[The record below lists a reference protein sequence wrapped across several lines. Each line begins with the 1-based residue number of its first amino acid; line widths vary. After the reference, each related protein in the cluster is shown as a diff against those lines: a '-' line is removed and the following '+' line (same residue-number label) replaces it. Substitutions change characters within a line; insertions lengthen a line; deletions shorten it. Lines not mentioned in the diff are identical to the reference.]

1 MYDARNELHEFVGTD
16 RNEALSKACAFFGV
30 GEDALEIGIPPAGE
44 VMGLTSRIV
53 LVAGLKERQRPAR
66 SGGGREERG
75 DRPERGERRGRDG
88 DRGDRD
94 RGRGRRGFDEGGRE
108 PREAREPREGR
119 APRDDRAPQEE
130 LAPRAVQPTAAEGEP
145 SVGTASTPLTR
156 IGEFVQG
163 LVERV
168 DLGSFEIAESAEGE
182 VIAVQLRGAA
192 AARLGEGDA
201 RVADAIQLLA
211 NQASM
216 RDGDAAKRVV
226 VETEGDGGEG
236 REQHLTRLAE
246 RAAKRALETGRAVA
260 IDAMSPRDRRVI
272 HVALRDTADVATMS
286 IGSGRYRQ
294 VVVVPAGAP
303 EFEEARRQAQASSRR
318 DD

>member
-1 MYDARNELHEFVGTD
+1 MYDARSELREFVGAD
-16 RNEALSKACAFFGV
+16 RGEAMSKACAFFGV
-30 GEDALEIGIPPAGE
+30 GEGELELGVPGD
-44 VMGLTSRIV
+44 VMGLTSRV
-53 LVAGLKERQRPAR
+53 VVVAGLKARQRP
-66 SGGGREERG
+66 SGGNGGRETRG
-75 DRPERGERRGRDG
+75 ERPERGERRGRDGDRG

-108 PREAREPREGR
+108 PRQAREPRESR
-119 APRDDRAPQEE
+119 EPREAQEPRE
-130 LAPRAVQPTAAEGEP
+130 PREPRAEASGP
-145 SVGTASTPLTR
+145 SVGTASTPLSR

-168 DLGSFEIAESAEGE
+168 DVGSFEISENTEGD

-236 REQHLTRLAE
+236 REQHLMRLAE
-246 RAAKRALETGRAVA
+246 RAGKRALETGRAVA

-272 HVALRDTADVATMS
+272 HVALRDAPDVATMS
-286 IGSGRYRQ
+286 IGTGRYRQ

-303 EFEEARRQAQASSRR
+303 EYEEARRQAEQTGRR

>member
-1 MYDARNELHEFVGTD
+1 MYDARSELHEFVGDD
-16 RNEALSKACAFFGV
+16 RGEAVSKACAFFGV
-30 GEDALEIGIPPAGE
+30 GEGELEVGVPSPGD
-44 VMGLTSRIV
+44 VMGLGSRV
-53 LVAGLKERQRPAR
+53 VVVAGLKERQRPPR
-66 SGGGREERG
+66 SSGGREERG
-75 DRPERGERRGRDG
+75 ERPERSERRGRDG
-88 DRGDRD
+88 DRGDRGGRGDRD
-94 RGRGRRGFDEGGRE
+94 RGRGGRSFDEGARE
-108 PREAREPREGR
+108 PREAREPR
-119 APRDDRAPQEE
+119 APREVREPQETRE
-130 LAPRAVQPTAAEGEP
+130 PRAEAGEP
-145 SVGTASTPLTR
+145 SVGTATTPLSR

-163 LVERV
+163 LIERV
-168 DLGSFEIAESAEGE
+168 DVGPFEIAESAEGD
-182 VIAVQLRGAA
+182 VIALQLRGAA

-246 RAAKRALETGRAVA
+246 RAGKRALETGRAVA

-272 HVALRDTADVATMS
+272 HVALRETPDIATMS
-286 IGSGRYRQ
+286 IGVGRYRQ

-303 EFEEARRQAQASSRR
+303 EYEEARRQAETTSRR
-318 DD
+318 ED